1 MTCPA
6 ESLQAPMPVATATQM
21 EIQVVA
27 IRLASVMLCCECT
40 QAIVLPMCFF
50 YLSLTRAKQV
60 ALRSARQTRTRGTGG
75 SYCAS
80 GCNCCS
86 YSHQEAET
94 QTSHE
99 SKEGFGSRS
108 GGVERAGDE

>member
-1 MTCPA
+1 
-6 ESLQAPMPVATATQM
+6 M
-21 EIQVVA
+21 EIQVVV
-27 IRLASVMLCCECT
+27 IRLASVMLSCKYT

-50 YLSLTRAKQV
+50 FFFLTRAKQV
-60 ALRSARQTRTRGTGG
+60 ALRSARQTRTRRTGG
-75 SYCAS
+75 SHCAS

-86 YSHQEAET
+86 YSRQEAET

-99 SKEGFGSRS
+99 SKEGSGSRS